1 MGAVITFMEGGY
13 LVVDELENH
22 FNKEIVST
30 LVRFFMDKKVNKN
43 GATLVFSTHYSEI
56 LDEFKRNDGIY
67 IVRNIGGIAAEN
79 LSSILKRN
87 DIKRSE
93 VYDSDFLK
101 GTVPAYKSY
110 IALKKVL
117 ISLK

>member
-1 MGAVITFMEGGY
+1 M
-13 LVVDELENH
+13 
-22 FNKEIVST
+22 
-30 LVRFFMDKKVNKN
+30 
-43 GATLVFSTHYSEI
+43 
-56 LDEFKRNDGIY
+56 RNDGIY

>member
-1 MGAVITFMEGGY
+1 M
-13 LVVDELENH
+13 
-22 FNKEIVST
+22 ST

-56 LDEFKRNDGIY
+56 LDEFK
-67 IVRNIGGIAAEN
+67 
-79 LSSILKRN
+79 K
-87 DIKRSE
+87 SE

-110 IALKKVL
+110 IDLKKVL
-117 ISLK
+117 ISMK